1 MEETEGR
8 KGTEAWGRRCA
19 PDFNKTSQVSPQL
32 PPQESW
38 KGQECESVQTQTRS
52 DGGREGEMGGK
63 REDKGVMHR
72 YELHFMTQMQP
83 NTHEDK

>member
-38 KGQECESVQTQTRS
+38 KGQECESLQTQTRS
-52 DGGREGEMGGK
+52 DGGEGRRDGREEGRQRG
-63 REDKGVMHR
+63 DA
-72 YELHFMTQMQP
+72 QI
-83 NTHEDK
+83 